1 MLLKNIRNPL
11 TKLSVKQQLIL
22 VFIILA
28 IPVFLFDWYANTK
41 VEEMIKRNVTSAYVQ
56 LNNQHFQMINRD
68 IDSMDRM
75 MTTIILNPLT
85 QNMAGNGDETVYK
98 RVNEYQEM
106 SKLLASY
113 SMNVGGGESIY
124 FSYYVYDPHS
134 IYNFAPNQPHLGRAG
149 VYFYSDENQATFIRG
164 AIEKKG
170 KGMLVLMDDEGQQVL
185 SYVRAVNS
193 VYRGNNIIGVLVA
206 TQIQKKIQNS
216 MNSVTLPTNSEIY
229 LVDLS
234 DRILASTTY
243 KNGNTIELPAEVGMG
258 VGEFEDTKDKI
269 TKDFIYVVHS
279 NFIQQQKLVY
289 EIPIISL
296 LQQQKELKS
305 FIKLILIG
313 YTVLGLVL
321 IIYFWNSLM
330 TPLQRLASFARSFAP
345 GKKVPSRIESK
356 RNDEVGVLINS
367 VYDMTNR
374 INVLIHDKYAMEIKQ
389 KEAQLKILYEQI
401 NPHLLYNT
409 LESIYWKSSLEG
421 HTEST
426 EMIKDL
432 SNLMRIGLSRGQEL
446 ITVEKELEHA
456 KAYISLEKKR
466 YEYNFKIDWQID
478 EATFINL
485 IPKITLQPL
494 IENAIVHG
502 VRNMDED
509 GEIVISTEL
518 KNGCIIVRI
527 EDNGFKEVNYETI
540 NLLLNEKK
548 PSSGYGLRNVH
559 QRIHL
564 HFGNEYGLSVQ
575 PRHGGGT
582 VVIIRLPEC
591 KETP

>member
-1 MLLKNIRNPL
+1 MLLKNLRNPL

-22 VFIILA
+22 VFVILA

-56 LNNQHFQMINRD
+56 LNKQHFQMINRD

-98 RVNEYQEM
+98 RVTEYQEM

-134 IYNFAPNQPHLGRAG
+134 LYNFAPNQPHFGRAG

-170 KGMLVLMDDEGQQVL
+170 KGMLVLMDDGGQQVL

-206 TQIQKKIQNS
+206 TQIHKKIQDS
-216 MNSVTLPTNSEIY
+216 MNSVSLPTNSEIY

-305 FIKLILIG
+305 FIKFILIG

-321 IIYFWNSLM
+321 IIYFWNSLV

-345 GKKVPSRIESK
+345 GKKVPNRIESK

-446 ITVEKELEHA
+446 ITLEKELEHA
-456 KAYISLEKKR
+456 KAYTSLEKKR

-478 EATFINL
+478 EATLINL

-494 IENAIVHG
+494 IENAIIHG
-502 VRNMDED
+502 IRNMDED
-509 GEIVISTEL
+509 GEIVISTEID
-518 KNGCIIVRI
+518 NGCVIVRI
-527 EDNGFKEVNYETI
+527 EDNGFKAVNYEVC
-540 NLLLNEKK
+540 NLLLNERN

-559 QRIHL
+559 QRIQL
-564 HFGNEYGLSVQ
+564 HFGNEHGVSIQ

-582 VVIIRLPEC
+582 VVIISLPEC